1 MSDTPTV
8 SVILIFFNEERF
20 IEEAVNSVRAQSLT
34 DWELLLCD
42 DGSSDQSTAMAKAFA
57 AKDPGRIRYLEH
69 DGHANKGM
77 SQTRNLG
84 IRNARGEFISF
95 IDGDDVWLPTKLSEQ
110 VALLADHPEAGF
122 LCAPAQ
128 WWYGWTGNRQDVLK
142 DFIQPVNVPQD
153 AVVQP
158 PDIIISFLNNE
169 FTSLCDTLI
178 RREVIEKIG
187 GYESQFKGLYEDQA
201 FHTKLCLSTPAYQ
214 CAHPWY
220 RYRQHPESCCIQA
233 QSDNSRHEIREQFLT
248 WMENYLDEEAVGH
261 RGLRRALRWQLL
273 PYRKPGL
280 AKLISQ
286 YRNAKGRISSAA
298 NSLAR
303 AVLPM
308 GLRNGIGRLLHYKV
322 LPPLRWHC
330 FALGRRSSPYSH
342 DFAFDRGK
350 PIDRY
355 YIEKFLDK
363 YSHEIKGRVLE
374 IADDAYT
381 RVYGGD
387 KVTHGDILHSPDGSP
402 TPKVTILDDLRSGEH
417 LQDNYY
423 DCLIVTQT
431 LLFIYELD
439 DTIRT
444 MHRCLKPGGVLLL
457 TLPGIS
463 QIIRGDA
470 QVWGHYWCFTRL
482 STMRL
487 LAEQFPEEQVKVQTY
502 GNALSACGFLM
513 GLATEEMS
521 RKSLEAYDEN
531 YPLIIGACARKAEP
545 T

>member
-1 MSDTPTV
+1 MSDRPTV

-20 IEEAVNSVRAQSLT
+20 IEEAVQSVRAQSFT

-42 DGSSDQSTAMAKAFA
+42 DGSSDQSSQIAKTYAEE
-57 AKDPGRIRYLEH
+57 DPERIHYLEH
-69 DGHANKGM
+69 AGHANKGM
-77 SQTRNLG
+77 SETRNLG
-84 IRNARGEFISF
+84 IQHARGEFISF
-95 IDGDDVWLPTKLSEQ
+95 IDGDDVWLPAKLSEQ
-110 VALLADHPEAGF
+110 IALLKAHPEAGF

-128 WWYGWTGNRQDVLK
+128 WWYGWTGKREDVLK
-142 DFIQPVNVPQD
+142 DFIQPVTVAQD

-158 PDIIISFLNNE
+158 PEIIISYLVNE

-178 RREVIEKIG
+178 RRDLIEEIG
-187 GYESQFKGLYEDQA
+187 GYEAQFNGLYEDQA
-201 FHTKLCLSTPAYQ
+201 FHTKLCLKAPAYQ

-220 RYRQHPESCCIQA
+220 RYRQHSDSCCIQA
-233 QSDNSRHEIREQFLT
+233 QSSSSRNEIREQFLNWT
-248 WMENYLDEEAVGH
+248 KSYLDKEGVNH
-261 RGLRRALRWQLL
+261 RGLRRALKWQLL
-273 PYRKPGL
+273 PYHQPGR
-280 AKLISQ
+280 ARLISRYRKAKQ
-286 YRNAKGRISSAA
+286 SAHSCALKLAHAILPTGVRNA
-298 NSLAR
+298 
-303 AVLPM
+303 
-308 GLRNGIGRLLHYKV
+308 IGRLLNFRV
-322 LPPLRWHC
+322 FPPLRWHC
-330 FALGRRSSPYSH
+330 FALGRKPVPYSQ

-363 YSHEIKGRVLE
+363 YSREIKGRVLE
-374 IADDAYT
+374 IADDEYT
-381 RVYGGD
+381 QMFGGD

-402 TPKVTILDDLRSGEH
+402 TPNVTIIDDLRIGEN
-417 LQDNYY
+417 LKDNYY
-423 DCLIVTQT
+423 DCLIITQT

-444 MHRCLKPGGVLLL
+444 IHRCLKPGGVLLL

-470 QVWGHYWCFTRL
+470 QVWGQFWSFTCL
-482 STMRL
+482 STRRL
-487 LAEQFPEEQVKVQTY
+487 LAEQFPDDQIKIETH

-521 RKSLEAYDEN
+521 RKSLDAYDEN
-531 YPLIIGACARKAEP
+531 YPLIIGACARKADS